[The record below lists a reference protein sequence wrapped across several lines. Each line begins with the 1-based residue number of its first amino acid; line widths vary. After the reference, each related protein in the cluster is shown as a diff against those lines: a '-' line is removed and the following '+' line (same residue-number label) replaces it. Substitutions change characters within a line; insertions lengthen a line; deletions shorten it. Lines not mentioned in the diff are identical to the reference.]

1 METTI
6 KELVSKMT
14 LEEKAAMCSG
24 ADFWHTESVERL
36 GIPAVM
42 VSDGPH
48 GLRKQE
54 QESDHL
60 GMNDSIKAVCFPAAC
75 ATACS
80 FDKKLMY
87 DMGVTLGKE
96 CQAEDV
102 SILLGPAVN
111 IKRSPLCGRNFEY
124 VSEDPYVAGV
134 LSTNYIAG
142 VQSQHVGTSMKHFAA
157 NNQEYRRMTC
167 SSNMDERTLREI
179 YLPAFETAVKEV
191 QPWTLMCSY
200 NQLNGTFVNE
210 HKKLLTD
217 ILRDEWG
224 FDGYVMSDWGA
235 VNRRVPGIQAG
246 LDLEMPGSNGS
257 NDALII
263 QAVKEGTL
271 SEEMLNTSVERI
283 LTKTFAYAENRK
295 GGIFDRDADHEIA
308 AQIERECIVLLK
320 NQQILPLT
328 EKNKIAFIGE
338 FAKKPRYQ
346 GGGSS
351 HINSHKVTSAL
362 DAVKG
367 NHRITYAQGYITAED
382 RTEEALLQ
390 EAVTTAQNAEIAV
403 LFVGLPD
410 AFESEGYDRKHL
422 NMPNCQNELIEKVCE
437 VQPNTVVVLHNGSP
451 VTMPWIDKVKAVIEV
466 YLGGQAVGEATVDIL
481 FGKANPCGKLAE
493 TFPLRMEDTP
503 SYLTFPGNG
512 VDADYQEGIFVGY
525 RWYDA
530 RKMEVLFPFG
540 YGLSYTN
547 FAYSNLKLSQE
558 SMKDTDTVTVSVD
571 ITNTGTVSGKEII
584 QLYVSDRTGAAVR
597 PVKELKAFEKVLLD
611 PGETKRVFFTLGK
624 RAFAWYNSRIK
635 DWYCAPGT
643 YEILIGKSSRE
654 IVLHQEILLT
664 ESSHKT
670 EITSNSCC
678 GDILKNPKMAEIL
691 LPYVEG
697 FTGVVGSDD
706 GSSREA
712 ISEEMANSMLND
724 MPIRALRS
732 FDGSMTN
739 EKVAEIVEK
748 LNALQ

>member
-1 METTI
+1 MKANV

-36 GIPAVM
+36 GIPAIM

-54 QESDHL
+54 QEGDHL
-60 GMNDSIKAVCFPAAC
+60 GMNDSIRAVCFPAAC
-75 ATACS
+75 ATASS
-80 FDKKLMY
+80 FDKALMY

-179 YLPAFETAVKEV
+179 YLPAFEMAVKEV

-200 NQLNGTFVNE
+200 NKLNGTFVNE
-210 HKKLLTD
+210 NKKLLTD

-224 FDGYVMSDWGA
+224 FQGYVMSDWGA
-235 VNRRVPGIQAG
+235 VNRRVPGIAAG
-246 LDLEMPGSNGS
+246 LDLEMPGSNGT
-257 NDALII
+257 NDAAII
-263 QAVKEGTL
+263 HAVKEGIL
-271 SEEMLNTSVERI
+271 SEETLDTTVERI
-283 LTKTFAYAENRK
+283 LTKTFEYVENRV
-295 GGIFDRDADHEIA
+295 GGTFDRDADHEIA

-328 EKNKIAFIGE
+328 EKSKIAFIGE

-367 NHRITYAQGYITAED
+367 NENITYAPGYVTTED
-382 RTEEALLQ
+382 RTEEALLS
-390 EAVTTAQNAEIAV
+390 EAVMTAKNAEIAV

-422 NMPNCQNELIEKVCE
+422 NMPKCQNELIEKVCE

-451 VTMPWIDKVKAVIEV
+451 VTMPWLDKVKAVVEV
-466 YLGGQAVGEATVDIL
+466 YLGGQAVGQATVDIL

-493 TFPLRMEDTP
+493 TFPLRIEDTP
-503 SYLTFPGNG
+503 AYLTFPGNG

-525 RWYDA
+525 RWYDS
-530 RKMEVLFPFG
+530 RNMDVLFPFG

-547 FAYSNLKLSQE
+547 YAYSNLKLSK
-558 SMKDTDTVTVSVD
+558 SSLKDTDTITVSVD
-571 ITNTGTVSGKEII
+571 VTNTGAIAGKEIV
-584 QLYVSDRTGAAVR
+584 QLYISDKTGAAVR
-597 PVKELKAFEKVLLD
+597 PVRELKAFEKVSLQ
-611 PGETKRVFFTLGK
+611 PGETKAVTFELEK
-624 RAFAWYNSRIK
+624 RAFAWYNTQIN
-635 DWYCAPGT
+635 DWYCAPGA

-654 IVLHQEILLT
+654 ILLRQEVTLT
-664 ESSHKT
+664 ESSYKSV
-670 EITSNSCC
+670 ITPNTCC
-678 GDILKNPKMAEIL
+678 GDILKNSKMAEVL
-691 LPYVEG
+691 LPYVEA
-697 FTGVVGSDD
+697 FTGAVSSDD
-706 GSSREA
+706 ASSKEA
-712 ISEEMANSMLND
+712 ISEEMTNSMLND

-732 FDGSMTN
+732 FDPSMTN
-739 EKVAEIVEK
+739 EKVQEIVEK
-748 LNALQ
+748 LNALS